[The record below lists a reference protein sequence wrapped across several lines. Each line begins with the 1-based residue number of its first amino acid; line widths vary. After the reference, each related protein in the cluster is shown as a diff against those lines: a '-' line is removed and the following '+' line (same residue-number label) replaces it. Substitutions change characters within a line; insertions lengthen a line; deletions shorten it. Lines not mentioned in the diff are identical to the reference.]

1 MFNNFKNDAEVNNSS
16 KASLVS
22 LEPNLKNQDTIRYS
36 EDVAT
41 ESYITRFENI
51 KSKTGARVG
60 IDAFL
65 ADANSALVANVCNHL
80 KNLDVNDADY
90 EATKTS
96 LKSQLPLYA
105 YCGFNA
111 ANNRGEEFESNG
123 NVIIDIDRIVDEDTL
138 LNYKALIMKWNVAT
152 KGEKLLLVHRT
163 PSHHGLRVVFRG
175 DSQLSMVENQH
186 QFAKEVGIPTD
197 AIDKQVKDIKRI
209 SYAVPMDYIFFY
221 HEFLF
226 TDKGAELAAP
236 SAETQP
242 STSSEVIINKINNI
256 KRMTKNQ
263 SIEINKELIDNYF
276 EKHHEERCV
285 GNRHNSDGKFGGT
298 LKYYGV
304 PENQV
309 TASYEYYISLYKN
322 SGKFYSDDPSD
333 TSEGIDVVLNN
344 YLKNTTQASE
354 TEFVSTFTT
363 ECGVNNE
370 VKVPYFDCNLEQI
383 IEKHNDTAF
392 IAEQIRGIHLPK
404 SVWQTLQPIVNDNSR
419 TMLTPAALFSTYT
432 TASTYLYDVSYAF
445 AEGSRREYIAL
456 NTLISAGFATGKSV
470 LNDIVD
476 LWSEHLRFQTKLFNA
491 QHKEWKTKEN
501 ARRRSLTD
509 DTEAEAEP
517 VNPTLFLNGGDL
529 TAAGINRVLAR
540 SAGRRIC
547 LFTPEVDTI
556 NKSKGGRF
564 GITSDMMRNFYD
576 STDIEVVRAGQ
587 NQNKVGEN
595 DADEII
601 KVPGKLNY
609 IICGTPEAIAKYT
622 PMADAENGTA
632 SRQILCAIPEVK
644 FSTAPED
651 YPVEAIRAKGYINHI
666 SRLLNNMN
674 GHVINNELI
683 ALKKE
688 WDNHWTSYAKA
699 ADDVAVDKL
708 KRRAQVLAYRIALNN
723 HIIEQA
729 EKEYTLQ
736 KGKWYKGKEEIP
748 TPSISEDTK
757 KLFVFSANYIM
768 LQQVQRFGKIIREH
782 SKNAISYDNYTVS
795 ITKGSAFDSL
805 PNTFTYSDIRE
816 VYPNKNTAKNTI
828 KRWKQKGLITKQGN
842 VFYKVQ

>member
-1 MFNNFKNDAEVNNSS
+1 MEKNKCFANEENRDSDVSS
-16 KASLVS
+16 VS
-22 LEPNLKNQDTIRYS
+22 EHEPRLKNRADITG
-36 EDVAT
+36 EVMK

-51 KSKTGARVG
+51 KTKQGVRVNS
-60 IDAFL
+60 DAWL
-65 ADANSALVANVCNHL
+65 LDANSANVASICNQL
-80 KNLDVNDADY
+80 KGLDITAEDY
-90 EATKTS
+90 ETQKTN
-96 LKSQLPLYA
+96 LKGQLPLYA
-105 YCGFNA
+105 FCGYNST
-111 ANNRGEEFESNG
+111 NNRGEDFESNG

-138 LNYKALIMKWNVAT
+138 QDYISLIMKWNVVT
-152 KGEKLLLVHRT
+152 KGQKLFLLHRT
-163 PSHHGLRVVFRG
+163 PSFRGLRVVFRG

-186 QFAKEVGIPTD
+186 QFAKEVGLPIE
-197 AIDKQVKDIKRI
+197 AIDKQVKDVKRI

-221 HEFLF
+221 TEDLF
-226 TDKGAELAAP
+226 HGKGAALAAP
-236 SAETQP
+236 SAENESKSAVAETLN
-242 STSSEVIINKINNI
+242 NKIKSLKSMSNENV
-256 KRMTKNQ
+256 
-263 SIEINKELIDNYF
+263 SINTDLIDNYYL
-276 EKHHEERCV
+276 KHGYQRST
-285 GNRHNSDGKFGGT
+285 GNRHNADLDFGRM
-298 LKYYGV
+298 LKYYQI
-304 PENQV
+304 PINEIDAHYN
-309 TASYEYYISLYKN
+309 YYMS
-322 SGKFYSDDPSD
+322 KFAAEGLHQSDDPSD
-333 TSEGIDVVLNN
+333 TSEGLEAVMWGYAHNA
-344 YLKNTTQASE
+344 TQAPE
-354 TEFVSTFTT
+354 TEFVSTATAI
-363 ECGVNNE
+363 ESSVND
-370 VKVPYFDCNLEQI
+370 VKVPYFDCNLDEI

-470 LNDIVD
+470 LDDVVN

-491 QHKEWKTKEN
+491 QHKEWKAKEN

-509 DTEAEAEP
+509 DTEPEAEP
-517 VNPTLFLNGGDL
+517 INPTLFLNGGDL

-587 NQNKVGEN
+587 NQNKVGEY

-632 SRQILCAIPEVK
+632 SRQILCSIPEVK
-644 FSTAPED
+644 FSTAPDD

-666 SRLLNNMN
+666 SRMLNNMN

-683 ALKKE
+683 ELKKE

-757 KLFVFSANYIM
+757 KLFVFSANYMM

-782 SKNAISYDNYTVS
+782 SKNAINYDNYTVS
-795 ITKGSAFDSL
+795 ITKGSAFDRL
-805 PNTFTYSDIRE
+805 PDAFTYSDMRQHYSNQN
-816 VYPNKNTAKNTI
+816 VAKNI
-828 KRWKQKGLITKQGN
+828 VKRWKKKGLIRKEGN
-842 VFYKVQ
+842 VFFKIQ

>member
-1 MFNNFKNDAEVNNSS
+1 MKKINSLAKEEHYDSSVTSVSEHEPRLSNRADITGEVM
-16 KASLVS
+16 K
-22 LEPNLKNQDTIRYS
+22 
-36 EDVAT
+36 

-51 KSKTGARVG
+51 KTKQGVRVNS
-60 IDAFL
+60 DAWL
-65 ADANSALVANVCNHL
+65 LDANSANVASICNQL
-80 KNLDVNDADY
+80 KNLDVNTADY
-90 EATKTS
+90 EAQKTS
-96 LKSQLPLYA
+96 LKAQLPLYA
-105 YCGFNA
+105 YCGFNNT
-111 ANNRGEEFESNG
+111 NNRGEEFESNG

-138 LNYKALIMKWNVAT
+138 QDYISLIMKWNVVT

-163 PSHHGLRVVFRG
+163 PSYHGLRVVFRG
-175 DSQLSMVENQH
+175 NSEKTMVENQH
-186 QFAKEVGIPTD
+186 QFAKEVGISTD

-221 HEFLF
+221 HEDLF
-226 TDKGAELAAP
+226 HGKGAALAAP
-236 SAETQP
+236 SAENESYSAETLNNKIK
-242 STSSEVIINKINNI
+242 SLKTMSNENVSINKD
-256 KRMTKNQ
+256 
-263 SIEINKELIDNYF
+263 LIDNYF

-285 GNRHNSDGKFGGT
+285 GNRHNSDGKFGST

-333 TSEGIDVVLNN
+333 TSEGIGVVLNN
-344 YLKNTTQASE
+344 YLKNTTQAPE
-354 TEFVSTFTT
+354 TEFISTTTT
-363 ECGVNNE
+363 ECDVNNE
-370 VKVPYFDCNLEQI
+370 VKVPYFDYNLAEI

-392 IAEQIRGIHLPK
+392 IAEQLRGIHLPK

-419 TMLTPAALFSTYT
+419 TMIAPAALFSVYT

-470 LNDIVD
+470 LNDVVN
-476 LWSEHLRFQTKLFNA
+476 LWSEHLRFQTLLFNA
-491 QHKEWKTKEN
+491 QHKEWKVREN

-509 DTEAEAEP
+509 DTEAEPEP
-517 VNPTLFLNGGDL
+517 SNPTLFLSGGDL

-564 GITSDMMRNFYD
+564 GITSDMMRNFFD

-587 NQNKVGEN
+587 NQNKVGEY

-609 IICGTPEAIAKYT
+609 IICGTPEAISKYT

-688 WDNHWTSYAKA
+688 WDEKWTSYAKA

-736 KGKWYKGKEEIP
+736 KGKWYKEKEEIP

-828 KRWKQKGLITKQGN
+828 KRWKQKGLIKKEGN
-842 VFYKVQ
+842 VFYKIQ